1 MFAVFSTMCQLI
13 ATWFATEASAIAAF
27 FSANLQTLGTL
38 LGVLVCIVIVGMY
51 QLEHI
56 RG

>member
-1 MFAVFSTMCQLI
+1 MVTVFSTMCQNI
-13 ATWFATEASAIAAF
+13 ETWFATEASTIVAF

-51 QLEHI
+51 QIEHT

>member
-1 MFAVFSTMCQLI
+1 MVTVFSTMVQNI
-13 ATWFATEASAIAAF
+13 ETWFAAEASTIIAF
-27 FSANLQTLGTL
+27 FSVNLQTLGTL

-51 QLEHI
+51 QIEHT